1 MTINYIHEAEA
12 LFEVSRSTRRD
23 LHMHPELGFQEIRT
37 AGIVA
42 KELNR
47 LGLEVTTGVAQ
58 TGVVGMIE
66 TGKPGPVVMLRFDMD
81 ALPIFEETG
90 AVYESQNPGVMHA
103 CGHDAHVAIGLTAA
117 RLINQHREQI
127 KGSVK
132 LVFQPAEEGLGG
144 AEGMIKAGVL
154 DNPRPDLAL
163 GMHVWNDAPVGWL
176 GITHGPVMAASEI
189 FKVTIKGRGG
199 HGAIPN
205 LAIDPILAAAHLI
218 SVLQSIV
225 SRNVNPFLTAV
236 ISVTAIHGGQAH
248 NVIPQEVELKG
259 TIRTF
264 EPEIR
269 ELVLRRFTQIVENV
283 SNGMGCQVEIDLK
296 SLTPAVVNNKGV
308 TKVVLATAKEL
319 WPQAAIAS
327 DYATMGSE
335 DMAFYLKE
343 VPGCFIF
350 IGSAND
356 ELGLNAA
363 HHHPRFDIDERVI
376 PMAAGLIAATVENIL
391 GA

>member
-90 AVYESQNPGVMHA
+90 TVYESQNPGVMHA